1 MFSHIKTSI
10 KNKEIVAVLSRK
22 LNLGAENVIARIAYT
37 YSLSKNIRLEL
48 SEIEDSRG
56 KEYTKYVLFGDYY
69 NFYIALLCNT
79 YQISK
84 TDKNIPKYIKMHID
98 NGLELISEELKTN
111 PNLTGFDYLIDK
123 ISDGLKDIQ

>member
-1 MFSHIKTSI
+1 MKHDFHSI